1 MSNYIIVGILV
12 VVLYFGL
19 RSSIKHFRGE
29 GGCCGGG
36 TYKARRKKL
45 NTVVGRKTFTVEGM
59 SCQHCVNRVMEAVN
73 SIDGASALVKLK
85 KGQVIVSLER
95 PVSNE
100 IIRDAIEKAG
110 YKVTE
115 IKEGSTQP

>member
-36 TYKARRKKL
+36 TYKARMKKL